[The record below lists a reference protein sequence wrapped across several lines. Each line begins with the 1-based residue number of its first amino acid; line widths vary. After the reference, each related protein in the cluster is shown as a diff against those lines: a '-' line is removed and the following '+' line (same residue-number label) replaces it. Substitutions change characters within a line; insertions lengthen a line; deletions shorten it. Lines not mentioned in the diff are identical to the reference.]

1 MITGMS
7 LIAHLGTLGLL
18 ILDLALG
25 GPLISRLAGR
35 WALVGFE
42 FLLILGYMLL
52 VLQFVPWRDAGRG
65 GGPPGPK
72 P

>member
-1 MITGMS
+1 MS

-18 ILDLALG
+18 IIDLAVG
-25 GPLISRLAGR
+25 GPLISRFAGR

-42 FLLILGYMLL
+42 FVLILGYMLL
-52 VLQFVPWRDAGRG
+52 VLQLVPWRDTGRG
-65 GGPPGPK
+65 GGPRPPE